1 MKDRSN
7 SKKSNG
13 TTKMSF
19 SRDYML
25 DDLEE
30 IQFNAN
36 VCSTN
41 RLPLM
46 TNMKYKTI
54 GSIKNRTVGKP
65 ANIMNL
71 YASTKS
77 GQEKGGSLKRPK
89 QITDRVSPP
98 SKRPKHIT
106 KSTPL

>member
-25 DDLEE
+25 DDDLEE
-30 IQFNAN
+30 IQFSAN
-36 VCSTN
+36 VYSTN
-41 RLPLM
+41 RLPVM

-54 GSIKNRTVGKP
+54 GSLKNKPVGKP
-65 ANIMNL
+65 ANI
-71 YASTKS
+71 
-77 GQEKGGSLKRPK
+77 
-89 QITDRVSPP
+89 
-98 SKRPKHIT
+98 
-106 KSTPL
+106 